1 MSTLF
6 SPKNQSGLN
15 SMNTNLHLRMGIA
28 AACVGGLATGAVA
41 QTTYT
46 YNGTSWS
53 PSAPVLAAANSVS
66 VTAGTVAWNKLE
78 VLDATTNVVDYD
90 DTPVQSFTAPLGGT
104 LTWVS
109 AFASASLAP
118 GIAVTLN
125 IYSGNAY
132 PPLPAN
138 LLASTAFTT
147 RGGGT
152 EERVEL
158 TSPLAL
164 TAGGVYSLEWVASA
178 GTAPTGAGWRRTAGG
193 GGPSN
198 VYADGALRYAL
209 NGTSNNQ
216 DLWFRAGF
224 DYALTNLSIASGAG
238 VTLDGCDLFLSGA
251 LANSGTLT
259 LTAAEGRYAQVKVG
273 GAIQG
278 TGQVVQQQYLAGTG
292 YHALASSMAT
302 GFGTTTGNASALFAY
317 DAAQGNYVVAP
328 SLTAPGLGYFGK
340 LDTAGGFATSDGAFS
355 VSGTPNTAH
364 TYILG
369 HVPTLAPGGSG
380 SGWNLIGNP
389 YPCGLDW
396 NSVITTN
403 PGQNVN
409 NALYIWDAV
418 DANYHYYVNGILPP
432 ATGTSLGTSGVV
444 PPLQSFWVQTTQP
457 NVALSTS
464 MASNGTV
471 TVPAVYHK
479 QNPENLHLTLSQIGI
494 PLMRDW
500 AWVLHQPTATTGFDG
515 KYDAWKLPNGLKK
528 PSLALVDANQYLA
541 VNAMDLSRP
550 QCLDL
555 EVLGSWGEN
564 YRIELDQVNVD
575 YPYRVLLEDR
585 LTQSVTELSNSHYD
599 FMNWGWDSEAPR
611 FSLWFTPNVGLGEDD
626 LDSAVSSIPGWI
638 SHRQG
643 QWITQSSPLA
653 RTFFVYSSSGLL
665 CHQGIL
671 RPETDRFDFIAPSGT
686 YLVVLSGSGSVS
698 AHQVLVAR

>member
-1 MSTLF
+1 
-6 SPKNQSGLN
+6 
-15 SMNTNLHLRMGIA
+15 MNTNLLLRTGIA

-78 VLDATTNVVDYD
+78 VLDATTHVVDYD
-90 DTPVQSFTAPLGGT
+90 DTPVQSFTATLGGT

-138 LLASTAFTT
+138 LLASNAFTT
-147 RGGGT
+147 RGGGA

-193 GGPSN
+193 GNPNN

-317 DAAQGNYVVAP
+317 DATQGIYASGP
-328 SLTAPGLGYFGK
+328 SLTTPGLGYFGK
-340 LDTAGGFATSDGAFS
+340 LDAAGGFATAAGAFS
-355 VSGTPNTAH
+355 VTGTPNATH
-364 TYILG
+364 TYNLG
-369 HVPTLAPGGSG
+369 HSATQAAGGSG

-389 YPCGLDW
+389 YTCGLDW
-396 NSVITTN
+396 NAVMASN
-403 PGQNVN
+403 QGQGVN
-409 NALYIWDAV
+409 NAIYIWDASSTV
-418 DANYHYYVNGILPP
+418 YKYYVNGIAPP
-432 ATGTSLGTSGVV
+432 PNGSSLATAGVV
-444 PPLQSFWVQTTQP
+444 PPLQAFWVQTTQTG
-457 NVALSTS
+457 ASITTS
-464 MASNGTV
+464 MASHGTLS
-471 TVPAVYHK
+471 VPAVFYK
-479 QNPENLHLTLSQIGI
+479 QQPDNLYLAMTQIGV
-494 PLMRDW
+494 PSMSDG
-500 AWVLHQPTATTGFDG
+500 AWLLHQPTATSGFDG
-515 KYDAWKLPNGLKK
+515 QFDAWKLPNGPKM
-528 PSLALVDANQYLA
+528 PRLAIVEGNQYLA
-541 VNAMDLSRP
+541 VNALDLSRS

-555 EVLGSWGEN
+555 EVKG
-564 YRIELDQVNVD
+564 ELDGCYRLELSQVVSGSD
-575 YPYRVLLEDR
+575 YRVFVEDR
-585 LTQSVTELSNSHYD
+585 LTQSITELSAMPYDWVHAGWNSA
-599 FMNWGWDSEAPR
+599 APR
-611 FSLWFTPNVGLGEDD
+611 FALW
-626 LDSAVSSIPGWI
+626 
-638 SHRQG
+638 
-643 QWITQSSPLA
+643 
-653 RTFFVYSSSGLL
+653 
-665 CHQGIL
+665 
-671 RPETDRFDFIAPSGT
+671 IAPSEMLGSPDPDSTDADSGDSGSNGVDSASHSPAEWVTHRHGQWTTPSRTHDRGVSVYTQSGSRCHEGLLASGADGFHFDAPTGT
-686 YLVVLSGSGSVS
+686 YLVVLRSPRSQSSHHVT
-698 AHQVLVAR
+698 VAR